1 MAVANR
7 ISRGTQVQK
16 KDAVAV
22 FQANGMEVKL
32 TPTIVKNYLVS
43 GDKDR
48 VTDQE
53 VAMFINLCKYSGL
66 NPWLK
71 EAYCIKYGTEPATM
85 VTGKEAFMK
94 RAENIESFNGFK
106 AGIIAISEDPD
117 DDGDPIYREGTL
129 VLPNEKLIGGWANVY
144 RKDRDNHYRV
154 TVSFEEY
161 AGRKKDGS
169 LNSQWSKKPATMIR
183 KVALVQ
189 ALREAFPI
197 NLGGM
202 LTAEEV
208 GREEP
213 DEVGMPAAP
222 MEVDDKTG
230 EVIEAEVVEK
240 PKAAKKAQVEDL
252 PEPDDPFAGM

>member
-7 ISRGTQVQK
+7 LSKTAPQQK
-16 KDAVAV
+16 KDAIAV

-71 EAYCIKYGTEPATM
+71 EAYCIKYGSEPATM
-85 VTGKEAFMK
+85 VTGKDAFMK
-94 RAENIESFNGFK
+94 RAEAIPAFDGMK
-106 AGIIAISEDPD
+106 AGIAVMNNET
-117 DDGDPIYREGTL
+117 GDIEYREGMIT
-129 VLPNEKLIGGWANVY
+129 VPGETIIGGWAEIY
-144 RKDRDNHYRV
+144 RKDRSHSTRAE
-154 TVSFEEY
+154 VSFEEY
-161 AGRKKDGS
+161 AARKKDGT

-189 ALREAFPI
+189 ALREAFPT

-202 LTAEEV
+202 YSAEEV
-208 GREEP
+208 GKEEP
-213 DEVGMPAAP
+213 EDAGLPQAP
-222 MEVDDKTG
+222 ISPETG
-230 EVIEAEVVEK
+230 EVMEAEVVEK
-240 PKAAKKAQVEDL
+240 PKAEQAPAEAEESL
-252 PEPDDPFAGM
+252 I

>member
-7 ISRGTQVQK
+7 LSKTAPQQK
-16 KDAVAV
+16 KEAIAV

-71 EAYCIKYGTEPATM
+71 EAYCIKYGSEPATM
-85 VTGKEAFMK
+85 VTGKDAFMK
-94 RAENIESFNGFK
+94 RAEAIPAFDGMK
-106 AGIIAISEDPD
+106 AGIAVMNNET
-117 DDGDPIYREGTL
+117 GDIEYREGMIT
-129 VLPNEKLIGGWANVY
+129 VPGETIIGGWAEVY
-144 RKDRDNHYRV
+144 RKDRSHSTRAE
-154 TVSFEEY
+154 VSFEEY
-161 AGRKKDGS
+161 AARKKDGS

-189 ALREAFPI
+189 ALREAFPT

-202 LTAEEV
+202 YSAEEV
-208 GREEP
+208 GKEEP
-213 DEVGMPAAP
+213 EDAGLPQAP
-222 MEVDDKTG
+222 ISPETG
-230 EVIEAEVVEK
+230 EVMEAEVVEK
-240 PKAAKKAQVEDL
+240 PKAEQAPAEAEESL
-252 PEPDDPFAGM
+252 I

>member
-7 ISRGTQVQK
+7 LSKTQTQQK

-32 TPTIVKNYLVS
+32 TPAIVKNYLVS

-71 EAYCIKYGTEPATM
+71 EAYCIKYGSEPATM
-85 VTGKEAFMK
+85 VTGKDAFMK
-94 RAENIESFNGFK
+94 RAESIPAFDGMQ
-106 AGIIAISEDPD
+106 AGIVVTDQ
-117 DDGDPIYREGTL
+117 DGSINYREGS
-129 VLPNEKLIGGWANVY
+129 VKLPGEEIIGGWAEVF
-144 RKDRDNHYRV
+144 RKDRQHSTRV
-154 TVSFEEY
+154 EVSFEEY
-161 AGRKKDGS
+161 AGRKKDGT
-169 LNSQWSKKPATMIR
+169 LNAQWSKKPATMIR

-189 ALREAFPI
+189 ALREAFPA

-202 LTAEEV
+202 YAAEEV
-208 GREEP
+208 GKEEP
-213 DEVGMPAAP
+213 EDAGIPAAP
-222 MEVDDKTG
+222 INQETG

-240 PKAAKKAQVEDL
+240 PAPKAE
-252 PEPDDPFAGM
+252 PEGEESLI